1 MAPHAKMT
9 VSVKIALR
17 LSLTLP
23 LYLFAALAVP
33 AFALAADVPVTQTS
47 PDAIVS
53 NYTAATQR
61 QEQAQAEKT
70 ESMTMDISASLPK
83 LKKQGKLHALRTI
96 FARKNVT
103 YGDISFEGDSS
114 IKTDVIGRYLSAEAQ
129 AMSETQ
135 PDDVAVTPANYKFT
149 YKGGTTLEG
158 RPVFLFDVNPRKKRD
173 KLFKGQVWIDAE
185 TYLLVQETGTLVKK
199 PSFWMRN
206 VAFTRRYNI
215 RDGIAVPVNVETS
228 ADVAIIGKV
237 EMTIAFSNFTLADA
251 AESDNR

>member
-1 MAPHAKMT
+1 
-9 VSVKIALR
+9 
-17 LSLTLP
+17 
-23 LYLFAALAVP
+23 
-33 AFALAADVPVTQTS
+33 
-47 PDAIVS
+47 
-53 NYTAATQR
+53 
-61 QEQAQAEKT
+61 
-70 ESMTMDISASLPK
+70 MDISASLPK

-215 RDGIAVPVNVETS
+215 QRWHRRSGECRDFD
-228 ADVAIIGKV
+228 DVAIIGKV